1 MVRHA
6 ELADLKLPE
15 FGMPTIEPDIPAETY
30 RARMSELC
38 RRAGEERYDHVA
50 VYADREHFAN
60 LAYLTGY
67 DPRFEEALL
76 LVNVGG
82 ARAHHPDE
90 NRSHRNELGEG
101 DISSI
106 PYNKEDQI
114 RK

>member
-76 LVNVGG
+76 LVDVRSERRPTLVVG
-82 ARAHHPDE
+82 ARAHLE
-90 NRSHRNELGEG
+90 RGGSVGLV
-101 DISSI
+101 
-106 PYNKEDQI
+106 
-114 RK
+114 